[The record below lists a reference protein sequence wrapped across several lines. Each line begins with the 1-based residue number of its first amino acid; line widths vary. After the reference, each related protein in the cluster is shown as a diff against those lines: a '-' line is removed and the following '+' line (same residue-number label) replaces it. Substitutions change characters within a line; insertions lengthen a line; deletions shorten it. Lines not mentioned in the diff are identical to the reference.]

1 MSTLTPNLNLFKII
15 PSEDAKKPFN
25 FYEILNDNWDKL
37 DSFSTELNNRITTRI
52 NSIKQEINSIEQE
65 LEETAEEIQA
75 TTDAKLNIMQRVIDN
90 LSFFPEYAQSQNC
103 FNGWISPSNGW
114 LKCGARIDSYHSH
127 VYIMGKAVH
136 SGYPTWLGDWSGW
149 VVESIVPI
157 GFGQTV
163 TMDGNATAIFYPA
176 RKD

>member
-1 MSTLTPNLNLFKII
+1 MSTTTPNLNLYKYDSSIDGEL
-15 PSEDAKKPFN
+15 SFN
-25 FYEILNDNWDKL
+25 IKRALNDNWDKL
-37 DSFSTELNNRITTRI
+37 DNFSTELNNRITTRI
-52 NSIKQEINSIEQE
+52 NSIEQE
-65 LEETAEEIQA
+65 LAETTEEIQT
-75 TTDAKLNIMQRVIDN
+75 TTDTKLNNMQRVIDS

-114 LKCGARIDSYHSH
+114 LKCGARIDAYHSH

-163 TMDGNATAIFYPA
+163 TMDGNATAIFYPV